1 MSKILVSVKNM
12 PKACVLYEYVVR
24 KMQKK
29 KKKNTKIQTKSMYYR
44 KKHVL
49 ARQSSI
55 IESRGLNKNMDQ
67 LGLSI
72 SFI

>member
-29 KKKNTKIQTKSMYYR
+29 KKKIQTKSMYYR
-44 KKHVL
+44 KKTC
-49 ARQSSI
+49 I

>member
-29 KKKNTKIQTKSMYYR
+29 KKIQTKSMYYR

>member
-24 KMQKK
+24 KMQNKN
-29 KKKNTKIQTKSMYYR
+29 KNTKIQTKSMYYR

>member
-1 MSKILVSVKNM
+1 M

-29 KKKNTKIQTKSMYYR
+29 KYKKKIQKYKQKAVYYR

>member
-1 MSKILVSVKNM
+1 MVSVKNM

-29 KKKNTKIQTKSMYYR
+29 KKKIQTKSMYYR
-44 KKHVL
+44 KKTC
-49 ARQSSI
+49 I

>member
-29 KKKNTKIQTKSMYYR
+29 KKTKQTKSMYYR

>member
-24 KMQKK
+24 KMQKNN
-29 KKKNTKIQTKSMYYR
+29 KNTKIQTKSMYYR

>member
-29 KKKNTKIQTKSMYYR
+29 YTKIQTKNMYYR

-55 IESRGLNKNMDQ
+55 IASRGLNKNMDQ

>member
-29 KKKNTKIQTKSMYYR
+29 KIKIQTKSMYYR

>member
-29 KKKNTKIQTKSMYYR
+29 KKKLQTKSMYYR

>member
-29 KKKNTKIQTKSMYYR
+29 NKNTKIQTKSC
-44 KKHVL
+44 
-49 ARQSSI
+49 I
-55 IESRGLNKNMDQ
+55 TEKNMY
-67 LGLSI
+67 
-72 SFI
+72 

>member
-1 MSKILVSVKNM
+1 MVSVKNM

-29 KKKNTKIQTKSMYYR
+29 KKIQTKSMYYR

>member
-29 KKKNTKIQTKSMYYR
+29 NTKIQTKNMYFR

-55 IESRGLNKNMDQ
+55 IASRGLNKNMDQ

>member
-1 MSKILVSVKNM
+1 MTKILVSVKNM

-24 KMQKK
+24 KMKK
-29 KKKNTKIQTKSMYYR
+29 KIQKYKQKAVYYR
-44 KKHVL
+44 KKTCKH

-55 IESRGLNKNMDQ
+55 IESSGLNKNMDQ

>member
-29 KKKNTKIQTKSMYYR
+29 KKQNKQKACITE
-44 KKHVL
+44 KKHV
-49 ARQSSI
+49 
-55 IESRGLNKNMDQ
+55 
-67 LGLSI
+67 
-72 SFI
+72 

>member
-29 KKKNTKIQTKSMYYR
+29 KKKNTN

-49 ARQSSI
+49 Q
-55 IESRGLNKNMDQ
+55 KKTC
-67 LGLSI
+67 I
-72 SFI
+72 SKTVFHN

>member
-29 KKKNTKIQTKSMYYR
+29 NKNTKIQTKSMYYR

-49 ARQSSI
+49 TRQSSI

>member
-1 MSKILVSVKNM
+1 
-12 PKACVLYEYVVR
+12 
-24 KMQKK
+24 
-29 KKKNTKIQTKSMYYR
+29 MYYR

-55 IESRGLNKNMDQ
+55 IESRGLNKNIDQ

>member
-29 KKKNTKIQTKSMYYR
+29 IKIQKYKQKACIT
-44 KKHVL
+44 
-49 ARQSSI
+49 
-55 IESRGLNKNMDQ
+55 EKNMY
-67 LGLSI
+67 
-72 SFI
+72 

>member
-29 KKKNTKIQTKSMYYR
+29 KKKYKQKACITE
-44 KKHVL
+44 KKHV
-49 ARQSSI
+49 
-55 IESRGLNKNMDQ
+55 
-67 LGLSI
+67 
-72 SFI
+72 

>member
-1 MSKILVSVKNM
+1 MTKILVSVKNM

-24 KMQKK
+24 KMQKIK
-29 KKKNTKIQTKSMYYR
+29 IKIQTKSMYYR